1 MALPK
6 WITPAGNLGIIPELD
21 YYEYP
26 LDAYDAT
33 ATGGIIYSTSF
44 DASHSTWQFKN
55 GTVSVTATG
64 LPYHSYGN
72 PSNPIVANVQSYN
85 VTFPLTAGT
94 NTPGAQ
100 TVTAPGLIGFWINGV
115 AAISPKITTML
126 PSGYSNIPGYTYNV
140 GNTNEV
146 NFANV
151 VAEDLAGGYTSL
163 TSRGTGQYHYHNFK
177 FSAAWESGNAHVAGS
192 TTNLGTAEL
201 DEIPYLNT
209 RLTHSDGHSKI
220 LGWALDGYPIYGP
233 YGYSVADD
241 TTSAVQKMVSGYTV
255 KDFGYRTAAVA
266 DPNRYPLGIFVED
279 YEFTDAGDLDQ
290 HNGRY
295 CITPDY
301 PEGTYAYFVT
311 LDIDDNPVYPYVI
324 GNTYYGTPARITQNN
339 SQVTTSGLG
348 VAPAGS
354 ILNTPRILG
363 LEFTHISGDLPLG
376 IQVNRIGKLQGVPLS
391 ERGPDQNV
399 EYTFTIRARNTT
411 TNEVADRTFS
421 LTVTNISP
429 PVIIPRDVDLGIYL
443 DGEEFNLQLEAVEF
457 NPSASLIWELKS
469 GELPPGITLSS
480 AGLIS
485 GYLLPI
491 TENLEGIVPGWDRTG
506 WNLRSWDFAPGTI
519 SKTFVFS
526 IEVFDGANYDLTS
539 YRITVFPRDSLT
551 ADNDE
556 LKVDTTYIRAEQTET
571 RHTPIILTT
580 QSDLTP
586 VRQSSYFSF
595 QVEAIDL
602 DNDVLQYTV
611 ASLASGAFDE
621 QTLIG
626 ESDPYIT
633 SVPVSGNLFAG
644 MYPLTSVTEIDELDE
659 TSENIVDFTKVNL
672 VNGDA
677 IKVLDTSGFWQ
688 EATVNNF
695 TTVRLSGNVRVS
707 GNVGDFLNQPLSGAN
722 AVVTGFSTTT
732 GVIVFGGN
740 VIYAN
745 PGDFITQPSTGAN
758 ATVAEAVSNGQAARV
773 TYTAGNF
780 TTTGGNIQINGSNVN
795 VYPTSI
801 TCQTDV
807 SASYLTTETFVM
819 NTTAGWCFVNSANT
833 LSIATSITSVGVILG
848 SASTEGTIGFDEGRF
863 DQGAIALPSGLSL
876 EPDTG
881 WITGQLPSQTI
892 NEVVY
897 TFEVSVFKDLYPEYV
912 TSRLYNLTVLGDL
925 YNRIDWITPVD
936 LGTIQN
942 GDISDLMVQALSTRD
957 KPLFYRLEPNTYK
970 RLPQGLLLTSS
981 GLITGRVS
989 FEMFGLDGGTTT
1001 IDNNATEFDNFYT
1014 FTVEAADYDRT
1025 IASSRTFTLRV
1036 IRRNVSP
1043 YEDLYLRAMLSQEQ
1057 RTRFLEII
1065 TDRRVFP
1072 INLIY
1077 RNEDP
1082 FFGLA
1087 KDIRTLFLPG
1097 VVASKLSEYA
1107 DAVLNNHFNKRIG
1120 FGEIKTARA
1129 LDENFQPKYEVV
1141 YIELKDDNT
1150 TADGLWPAQE
1160 IDLSGIIDTPYYDL
1174 MGNIYTTA
1182 YPNAFDN
1189 MQTEVL
1195 NSIGYENKGALPDW
1209 MTSRQENGRVLGF
1222 KRAVV
1227 LAYTVVGGSKTIAY
1241 RLTQNGFNFN
1251 QLDFTVD
1258 RYQVDNSYSDNYN
1271 LDINRFVASEETT
1284 FDRYP
1289 RLGSV
1294 FGNKGTVNFAV
1305 STPFEDINMHTTTY
1319 IKTTI
1324 GGLDGYKNFKDGD
1337 LLVFAEQEFR
1347 RDQNDIGS
1355 YNQGWNRVIT
1365 SWDGNTW
1372 DFDVDTGDNAY
1383 QLVVGWAPDTYYQAG
1398 YTILNS
1404 GAYYRVNYSFFSGAV
1419 FANDLVYLGAFD
1431 NYNRKFEETPF
1442 DSDETVNSLTAI
1454 PLTAPVGTT
1463 PGLGWDEADYVPGYN
1478 EHNLD
1483 SSIANERIGIWRVN
1497 IDNND
1502 MVTLTF
1508 QTEMEFYDRIFVKNG
1523 SSYGGTNIYYDP
1535 VVKENNLIPNYSII
1549 PQQISTE
1556 YTTFDGNGTRFFNN
1570 RDEYTVPGSR
1580 DKYIKFAK
1588 TGVFT

>member
-72 PSNPIVANVQSYN
+72 PSNPIVANAQSYN

-115 AAISPKITTML
+115 AAISPKTITML

-140 GNTNEV
+140 GNTNGI

-151 VAEDLAGGYTSL
+151 VGEDLAGGYTSL
-163 TSRGTGQYHYHNFK
+163 TGRGTGQYHYHNFK

-192 TTNLGTAEL
+192 TTSLGTAEL
-201 DEIPYLNT
+201 DEIPYLT
-209 RLTHSDGHSKI
+209 TGLTHSDGHSKI
-220 LGWALDGYPIYGP
+220 LGFAIDGYPIYGP
-233 YGYSVADD
+233 YGYTIPTDPSSSIKKIA
-241 TTSAVQKMVSGYTV
+241 SGYTL

-279 YEFTDAGDLDQ
+279 YEFTSAGDLDQ

-311 LDIDDNPVYPYVI
+311 LDIDDNPTYPYVI

-339 SQVTTSGLG
+339 SQITNNGLG

-376 IQVNRIGKLQGVPLS
+376 IQVNKIGKLQGVPLS

-429 PVIIPRDVDLGIYL
+429 PVIIPRNVDLGIYL
-443 DGEEFNLQLEAVEF
+443 DGEEFNLQLEAIEA
-457 NPSASLIWELKS
+457 NPSAVLTWELKT

-480 AGLIS
+480 SGLIS

-491 TENLEGIVPGWDRTG
+491 TENLTGIVPGWDRSG
-506 WNLRSWDFAPGTI
+506 WNLRSWDFALGTI
-519 SKTFVFS
+519 SKTFLFS
-526 IEVFDGANYDLTS
+526 IEVFDGANFDLTT
-539 YRITVFPRDSLT
+539 YKITVFPRDSLT

-571 RHTPIILTT
+571 RHTPIILTE
-580 QSDLTP
+580 QSDLVP

-602 DNDVLQYTV
+602 DSDVLQYSVT
-611 ASLASGAFDE
+611 SLASGAFDE

-626 ESDPYIT
+626 EGDPYIAA
-633 SVPVSGNLFAG
+633 VPVSGNLYAG
-644 MYPLTSVTEIDELDE
+644 MYPLASVAEIDEIAI
-659 TSENIVDFTKVNL
+659 TSENIVDITKVNL
-672 VNGDA
+672 INGDA
-677 IKVLDTSGFWQ
+677 VKVLNSSGFWQ
-688 EATVNNF
+688 DATVNNF
-695 TTVRLSGNVRVS
+695 TTVVLSGNTRVT
-707 GNVGDFLNQPLSGAN
+707 GNVGDFLNQTISGAN
-722 AVVTGFSTTT
+722 AIITGVSVTT
-732 GVIVFGGN
+732 GIITLGGN

-745 PGDFITQPSTGAN
+745 VGDYITQTSTGAN
-758 ATVAEAVSNGQAARV
+758 ATVLTQVSNGQAVRV
-773 TYTAGNF
+773 NFTDGNF
-780 TTTGGNIQINGSNVN
+780 STTGGNIRINGANVN
-795 VYPTSI
+795 VFPTAVI
-801 TCQTDV
+801 CQTDI
-807 SASYLTTETFVM
+807 SASYLTAETFVL
-819 NTTAGWCFVNSANT
+819 NTIAGWCFINSANT
-833 LSIATSITSVGVILG
+833 LSYATSVTSVGVTLG
-848 SASTEGTIGFDEGRF
+848 AASTEGTIGFDEGRF
-863 DQGAIALPSGLSL
+863 DQGAIALPSGLTL
-876 EPDTG
+876 EQDTG
-881 WITGQLPSQTI
+881 WIVGQLPSQTLS
-892 NEVVY
+892 EVVY
-897 TFEVSVFKDLYPEYV
+897 TFEVSVYKDLYPEYV

-925 YNRIDWITPVD
+925 YNRIDWITPED

-942 GDISDLMVQALSTRD
+942 GDISDLFVSAVSTRD
-957 KPLFYRLEPNTYK
+957 KPLIYRLKSNTYK

-989 FEMFGLDGGTTT
+989 FEMFGLDGGATS
-1001 IDNNATEFDNFYT
+1001 IDHNNTEFDNLYH
-1014 FTVEAADYDRT
+1014 FTVEAADYDGT

-1036 IRRNVSP
+1036 VRRNASP

-1057 RTRFLEII
+1057 RNQFLEIM

-1072 INLIY
+1072 IDLIY

-1082 FFGLA
+1082 FFGIA
-1087 KDIRTLFLPG
+1087 KDIRSLFLPG

-1107 DAVLNNHFNKRIG
+1107 EAVLNNHSNKRIG

-1150 TADGLWPAQE
+1150 TADGLWPAQD
-1160 IDLSGIIDTPYYDL
+1160 IDLSKIIDTPYYDL

-1189 MQTEVL
+1189 MRTEVL
-1195 NSIGYENKGALPDW
+1195 GTIGYENKGALPDW

-1227 LAYTVVGGSKTIAY
+1227 LAYTVPGGSKTIAY

-1271 LDINRFVASEETT
+1271 LDTNRFLLSEETT

-1289 RLGSV
+1289 RLSSV
-1294 FGNKGTVNFAV
+1294 FANKGTVNFAV
-1305 STPFEDINMHTTTY
+1305 NTPFEDIHMHTSGY
-1319 IKTTI
+1319 IKSVL

-1337 LLVFAEQEFR
+1337 LLVFAQQEFR

-1355 YNQGWNRVIT
+1355 YNQGWNKVNT
-1365 SWDGNTW
+1365 SWGGTW
-1372 DFDVDTGDNAY
+1372 DYDVDTRDNEY
-1383 QLVVGWAPDTYYQAG
+1383 QLVVAWAPDTYYQAG
-1398 YTILNS
+1398 YTIVND
-1404 GAYYRVNYSFFSGAV
+1404 GAYYRVNYSFFSGSV
-1419 FANDLVYLGAFD
+1419 FGNDLVYLGAFD
-1431 NYNRKFEETPF
+1431 NYNGKFEDTPF
-1442 DSDETVNSLTAI
+1442 DSEESVNSLTAI
-1454 PLTAPVGTT
+1454 PLSAPVGTT
-1463 PGLGWDEADYVPGYN
+1463 PGLGWDEAEYVPGYN
-1478 EHNLD
+1478 ENNLD
-1483 SSIANERIGIWRVN
+1483 PTVPNQRIGIWRVT
-1497 IDNND
+1497 IDEDD
-1502 MVTLTF
+1502 MVTLVF
-1508 QTEMEFYDRIFVKNG
+1508 QTEIDFYDKLYVKNG

-1535 VVKENNLIPNYSII
+1535 VVKDNNLIPNYSII

-1570 RDEYTVPGSR
+1570 RDIYTVPGSR

>member
-44 DASHSTWQFKN
+44 DAAHSTWQFKN
-55 GTVSVTATG
+55 GTVSLTATG

-94 NTPGAQ
+94 NTSGSQ
-100 TVTAPGLIGFWINGV
+100 TVTNIGLIGFWINGV
-115 AAISPKITTML
+115 AIFSPKTNSML
-126 PSGYSNIPGYTYNV
+126 PQGYTNIPGYTYNV
-140 GNTNEV
+140 GHA
-146 NFANV
+146 NFATV
-151 VAEDLAGGYTSL
+151 VGEDLAGGYTSL
-163 TSRGTGQYHYHNFK
+163 TNRGVGQYHYHNYK
-177 FSAAWESGNAHVAGS
+177 FGDAWISGNGHAVGS
-192 TTNLGTAEL
+192 TTSTGTAEL
-201 DEIPYLNT
+201 EEIFYLNT
-209 RLTHSDGHSKI
+209 GLTHSDGHSKI
-220 LGWALDGYPIYGP
+220 LGFALDGYPIYGP

-241 TTSAVQKMVSGYTV
+241 TTSAVQKMNSGYV
-255 KDFGYRTAAVA
+255 LKNFGYRTAPVA
-266 DPNRYPLGIFVED
+266 DPNKFPLGIFVED
-279 YEFTDAGDLDQ
+279 YEFVDTGDLDE

-301 PEGTYAYFVT
+301 PEGTYAYFATVD
-311 LDIDDNPVYPYVI
+311 LNDQPVYPYVI
-324 GNTYYGTPARITQNN
+324 GNTYYGTPARIDRNNTQIA
-339 SQVTTSGLG
+339 TSGLG

-354 ILNTPRILG
+354 VLNTPRILG
-363 LEFTHISGDLPLG
+363 LEFSHISGQLPLG

-421 LTVTNISP
+421 LTITNISP

-443 DGEEFNLQLEAVEF
+443 DGEEFNLQLEAIEF
-457 NPSASLIWELKS
+457 KPSARLTWELKS
-469 GELPPGITLSS
+469 GELPPGITLTSS
-480 AGLIS
+480 GLLS

-491 TENLEGIVPGWDRTG
+491 TENLAGIIPGWDKTG
-506 WNLRSWDFAPGTI
+506 WNLRSWDFALGTI

-526 IEVFDGANYDLTS
+526 IEVFDGANFDLTS

-556 LKVDTTYIRAEQTET
+556 LKVDTTYISAEQTDT
-571 RHTPIILTT
+571 RHTPIILT
-580 QSDLTP
+580 QQDNLVP

-595 QVEAIDL
+595 RVEAIDL
-602 DNDVLQYTV
+602 DGDVLQYSV
-611 ASLASGAFDE
+611 ISLTSGAFDE
-621 QTLIG
+621 QALVG
-626 ESDPYIT
+626 ESDPYIA

-644 MYPLTSVTEIDELDE
+644 MYPLASVVEIDEVDE
-659 TSENIVDFTKVNL
+659 TSENIVDFTEVNL
-672 VNGDA
+672 INGDA
-677 IKVLDTSGFWQ
+677 IKVLNSSGVWQ

-695 TTVRLSGNVRVS
+695 TTVVLSGNTRVT
-707 GNVGDFLNQPLSGAN
+707 GNVGDFLSQTVSGAN
-722 AVVTGFSTTT
+722 AVITGFSTTT
-732 GVIVFGGN
+732 GIITFGGN

-745 PGDFITQPSTGAN
+745 VGDYIVQSSTGAN
-758 ATVAEAVSNGQAARV
+758 ATVLTRVSNGQAARV
-773 TYTAGNF
+773 NFTAGNF
-780 TTTGGNIQINGSNVN
+780 TTTGGNIQINGANVN
-795 VYPTSI
+795 VFPTAI
-801 TCQTDV
+801 ICQTDV
-807 SASYLTTETFVM
+807 STSYLTAETFIL
-819 NTTAGWCFVNSANT
+819 NTSAGWCFINSANT
-833 LSIATSITSVGVILG
+833 LSYASSITSVGVNLG
-848 SASTEGTIGFDEGRF
+848 SLSTEGTIGFDEGRF
-863 DQGAIALPSGLSL
+863 DQGDIALPSGLL
-876 EPDTG
+876 IENDTG

-892 NEVVY
+892 NELVY
-897 TFEVSVFKDLYPEYV
+897 TFEVNVYKDLYPEYV

-925 YNRIDWITPVD
+925 YNRIDWITDED
-936 LGTIQN
+936 LKTIQN
-942 GDISDLMVQALSTRD
+942 GDISDLFVRAVSTRD
-957 KPLFYRLEPNTYK
+957 KPLFYKLQTNTYK

-1001 IDNNATEFDNFYT
+1001 IDNNTTEFDNLYS

-1043 YEDLYLRAMLSQEQ
+1043 YEDLYLRGMLSQEQ
-1057 RTRFLEII
+1057 RNQFLEIM
-1065 TDRRVFP
+1065 TDQRIFP
-1072 INLIY
+1072 IDLIY

-1087 KDIRTLFLPG
+1087 KDIRALFLPG
-1097 VVASKLSEYA
+1097 IVASKLSEYA
-1107 DAVLNNHFNKRIG
+1107 DAVLNNHSNKRIG

-1129 LDENFQPKYEVV
+1129 LDENFQPRYEVV

-1150 TADGLWPAQE
+1150 TIDGFWPEQD

-1174 MGNIYTTA
+1174 MGNVYTTA
-1182 YPNAFDN
+1182 YPNAFNN
-1189 MQTEVL
+1189 MQNEIVDA
-1195 NSIGYENKGALPDW
+1195 IGYENKGALPDW

-1227 LAYTVVGGSKTIAY
+1227 LAYTVPGGSKTIAY
-1241 RLTQNGFNFN
+1241 RLTQSGFNFN

-1258 RYQVDNSYSDNYN
+1258 RYQVDNSYSVNYN
-1271 LDINRFVASEETT
+1271 LDTDRFIVSEETT

-1305 STPFEDINMHTTTY
+1305 NTPFEDIHMHTTTY
-1319 IKTTI
+1319 IKTVI

-1337 LLVFAEQEFR
+1337 LLVFAQQEFR
-1347 RDQNDIGS
+1347 RDQNDVGS
-1355 YNQGWNRVIT
+1355 YNQGWNKVIT
-1365 SWDGNTW
+1365 SWDGDTW
-1372 DFDVDTGDNAY
+1372 DFDVDTGDNEY
-1383 QLVVGWAPDTYYQAG
+1383 QLVVAWTPDTYFQTG
-1398 YTILNS
+1398 YTIVNS
-1404 GAYYRVNYSFFSGAV
+1404 GAYYRVNYSFVSGSV

-1431 NYNRKFEETPF
+1431 NYNTTFEGTLF
-1442 DSDETVNSLTAI
+1442 DNEEPVNSLTAI
-1454 PLTAPVGTT
+1454 PLTAPIGTS
-1463 PGLGWDEADYVPGYN
+1463 PGLGWDESDYVPGYN
-1478 EHNLD
+1478 EHNLNPTVV
-1483 SSIANERIGIWRVN
+1483 NERISIWRINV
-1497 IDNND
+1497 DEND
-1502 MVTLTF
+1502 MVTLTS
-1508 QTEMEFYDRIFVKNG
+1508 QTEMEFYDRLYVKNG
-1523 SSYGGTNIYYDP
+1523 TSYGGTNIYYDP
-1535 VVKENNLIPNYSII
+1535 VVKDGNLIPNYSII

-1570 RDEYTVPGSR
+1570 RDQYTVPGSR